1 MKFFFL
7 IVLFQLSLNSVV
19 SAKENATWVKSIF
32 FRGFDPTTK
41 KKLTVKDVED
51 LARRLK
57 ANHIRYAYIFAGP
70 YENDGHLPSYV
81 FSREAKESIK
91 ILKKIYPE
99 LKVLPWMGGVQ
110 NKTVHLERVNWVKN
124 AISDTAKL
132 VKELSL
138 TGIHLDLE
146 YVLFPSPEFN
156 RKRLSAND
164 YGKHWVNFH
173 KLLRQALPNE
183 FISGVVV
190 STASGTKP
198 WKHKHPL
205 KEIKE
210 ISPAVNQ
217 ISFMF
222 YETNI
227 HELKIYRENLKEQLQ
242 QVKNLKNELNQKAP
256 QYLIG
261 LGTFS
266 DQKRLKGYR
275 DLRFEN
281 PPATL
286 KLFKELEQEIS
297 PKISIIDGLAI
308 YCEWM
313 TSDEEW
319 SELRRFLE

>member
-1 MKFFFL
+1 MA
-7 IVLFQLSLNSVV
+7 

-51 LARRLK
+51 LAMRLK

-70 YENDGHLPSYV
+70 YENDGHLPDYV
-81 FSREAKESIK
+81 FSQQAKESIK
-91 ILKKIYPE
+91 ILKKMYPE
-99 LKVLPWMGGVQ
+99 LNVLPWIGGIQ
-110 NKTVHLERVNWVKN
+110 NKTVHLERVGWVKN
-124 AISDTAKL
+124 AISDSAKL

-138 TGIHLDLE
+138 AGIHLDLE

-227 HELKIYRENLKEQLQ
+227 HELKLYRENLKEQLQ
-242 QVKNLKNELNQKAP
+242 QVENLKNELNQKAP

-261 LGTFS
+261 VGTFS
-266 DQKRLKGYR
+266 DQKRLKDYR

-286 KLFKELEQEIS
+286 KLLKELEQEIS

-313 TSDEEW
+313 TTDEEW

>member
-7 IVLFQLSLNSVV
+7 IVVFHLCLNSVA

-32 FRGFDPTTK
+32 FRGFDSTTK

-51 LARRLK
+51 LAMRLK

-70 YENDGHLPSYV
+70 YKNDGHLPSYV
-81 FSREAKESIK
+81 FSQQAKESIK

-99 LKVLPWMGGVQ
+99 LKVLPWIGGIQ
-110 NKTVHLERVNWVKN
+110 NKTVHLERSDWVKN

-138 TGIHLDLE
+138 AGIHLDLE

-156 RKRLSAND
+156 KKKLSASD

-173 KLLRQALPNE
+173 KLLRQALANE

-190 STASGTKP
+190 STASDTKP

-205 KEIKE
+205 NEIKE
-210 ISPAVNQ
+210 ISPFVNQ

-227 HELKIYRENLKEQLQ
+227 HELKAYRENLKEQLQ
-242 QVKNLKNELNQKAP
+242 QIKDLKSELKEKSP
-256 QYLIG
+256 QYLFG
-261 LGTFS
+261 VGTFS
-266 DQKRLKGYR
+266 DQKSLQGYQ

-281 PPATL
+281 LPTTL
-286 KLFKELEQEIS
+286 KLEKELEQEIS
-297 PKISIIDGLAI
+297 PNVSIVDGHAV

-313 TSDEEW
+313 TTEQEW
-319 SELRRFLE
+319 NELRSHLK

>member
-7 IVLFQLSLNSVV
+7 IVLFQLSLNSVA

-51 LARRLK
+51 LAMRLK
-57 ANHIRYAYIFAGP
+57 ANHVRYAYIFSGP

-81 FSREAKESIK
+81 FSLQAKESIK

-99 LKVLPWMGGVQ
+99 LKVLPWIGGIQ
-110 NKTVHLERVNWVKN
+110 NKTVHLERVDWVKN
-124 AISDTAKL
+124 AIFDTAKL
-132 VKELSL
+132 VNDMAMD
-138 TGIHLDLE
+138 GIHLDLE
-146 YVLFPSPEFN
+146 YVLYPSPAFN
-156 RKRLSAND
+156 RNQLDTSN
-164 YGKHWVNFH
+164 YGMHWVKFH
-173 KLLRQALPNE
+173 KLLRLALPNE

-198 WKHKHPL
+198 WKHKHSL
-205 KEIKE
+205 NEVKEVSLIL
-210 ISPAVNQ
+210 NQ
-217 ISFMF
+217 ISFMY

-227 HELKIYRENLKEQLQ
+227 HELKAYKENLKEQLQ
-242 QVKNLKNELNQKAP
+242 QIKILKSEFKQNSP

-261 LGTFS
+261 VGTFS
-266 DQKRLKGYR
+266 DQKALKDYR

-281 PPATL
+281 PPTTL
-286 KLFKELEQEIS
+286 KLVKELEQEIS

-313 TSDEEW
+313 TNEQEW
-319 SELRRFLE
+319 SELRSFLE